1 MKIETLNKWFRPEDR
16 WAISTVFRRGKVE
29 DCVIGKLL
37 YIYNEETHGNDVKDV
52 YFDYIIFGYSVQDET
67 ILVKNKQGNHTDQET
82 DEEMYWSI
90 DEKYLYNNRKVAEK
104 EFLKFLMNN
113 KNTE

>member
-1 MKIETLNKWFRPEDR
+1 MKIETLERYFKPEGR
-16 WAISTVFRRGKVE
+16 WAISTLFRNGKLE

-37 YIYNEETHGNDVKDV
+37 YIYSEETHGNDVKDV
-52 YFDYIIFGYSVQDET
+52 YFDYILFGYSVQDEK
-67 ILVKNKQGNHTDQET
+67 ILIKNKQGNHTDQEA

-90 DEKYLYNNRKVAEK
+90 DEKYLYNNKKVAEK
-104 EFLKFLMNN
+104 EFVKFLIQG